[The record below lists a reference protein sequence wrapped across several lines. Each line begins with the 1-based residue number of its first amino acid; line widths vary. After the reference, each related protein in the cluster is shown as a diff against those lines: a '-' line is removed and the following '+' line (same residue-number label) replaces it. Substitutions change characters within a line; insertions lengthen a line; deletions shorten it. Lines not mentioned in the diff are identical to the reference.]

1 MELIKERKVGR
12 DKEIGRDID
21 VDTSVS
27 RYVSRQSLKT
37 VTLSFVSCMHEGVSQ
52 WQFFND
58 YQQIDNLRYLHR
70 SPEIDT
76 VSDNI
81 GITIIPLTY
90 VLWITHL
97 LTLQNHE

>member
-52 WQFFND
+52 
-58 YQQIDNLRYLHR
+58 
-70 SPEIDT
+70 
-76 VSDNI
+76 
-81 GITIIPLTY
+81 
-90 VLWITHL
+90 
-97 LTLQNHE
+97 